1 MAEHPR
7 ETMEQ
12 QVIRKDDGRYLI
24 MYSFKPAG
32 PKSPATDKGDSS
44 K

>member
-1 MAEHPR
+1 MAEKPR
-7 ETMEQ
+7 ETMQQ

-32 PKSPATDKGDSS
+32 TQAPAPDKGDSS
-44 K
+44 Q